1 MSLNPVIGLLR
12 VDPLKDHLLDVVV
25 QLNNVLDL
33 FDFDTVISTSIY
45 RLLPSGGS
53 CVRRLTPMLMDPLCC
68 IPPFSGQ
75 SDGWRLN
82 SPPGFARRLAKMRY

>member
-33 FDFDTVISTSIY
+33 FDFDTVTGNY
-45 RLLPSGGS
+45 Y
-53 CVRRLTPMLMDPLCC
+53 
-68 IPPFSGQ
+68 
-75 SDGWRLN
+75 
-82 SPPGFARRLAKMRY
+82 SPIEAEW